1 MVGKETLLRAWE
13 FICTARAMASIYEEN
28 RPITKYVHSTSKG
41 HEAIQIAT
49 SMHLKTIDYAYPYYR
64 DESMLLAMGMQPY
77 ELMLQLLA
85 KADDPFSGE
94 EPTMGIH
101 H

>member
-1 MVGKETLLRAWE
+1 MVGKETLLKAWE
-13 FICTARAMASIYEEN
+13 LIGTARAMASIYEEN
-28 RPITKYVHSTSKG
+28 RSITKYVHSTSKG

-85 KADDPFSGE
+85 
-94 EPTMGIH
+94 I
-101 H
+101 